1 MTGLPLKDALAP
13 IAARMPKV
21 VREHE
26 ILRVA
31 ANILGKD
38 PRTLA
43 ETARREV
50 LAWVQRRSGGR
61 LPEEAW
67 GFRSFEY
74 FSGGRNSVGE
84 RIQNDA
90 LDVWAVRADDPDKSI
105 PERVWTTEVVVGL
118 RHDGS
123 PLFSARLLVNTPESD
138 LDIEPHTPGFVQQIV
153 ENCGLWRGPYELNAN
168 PRQIRAIDEAE
179 DLIDMLVDQDR
190 RLPAFVLTVPENAI
204 DPVRPLLDATTLAR
218 ATLGLAHVVVLP
230 AAFTWALTNRFG
242 KQRSV
247 FGGAVRS
254 YLPGFTEDANPY
266 DHRLVI
272 AEHVSTSDGAAQ
284 CMRWMRSL
292 AASESIRR
300 TRLGN
305 EVVAF
310 AAIRNASLQFKQ
322 ERLERE
328 GASES
333 ERLEAALARIKALEG
348 QVEDEKTS
356 LEYFSAEHQKAEQ
369 RAETAEAQSRAA
381 TFRIQ
386 QLIDQLRA
394 KGEIADAAI
403 ELPIAWDDFAS
414 WCEVNLAGRVVLSSV
429 ARNGVKSPNFGDVR
443 LAARS
448 LLWLANTGRDRRIQ
462 GGDGSLSDEVI
473 ENGIRNSHCGND
485 QFDFDWQG
493 RRYKADWHIKNG
505 GNTRDPRRCLR
516 IYYFWDADTQQIVIA
531 EMPAHRRTGAT

>member
-31 ANILGKD
+31 ANVHGKD
-38 PRTLA
+38 PPKLA
-43 ETARREV
+43 EIVRREV

-61 LPEEAW
+61 LPEDAW

-74 FSGGRNSVGE
+74 FSGGRNSIGD
-84 RIQNDA
+84 RIENNT

-118 RHDGS
+118 KRDGL

-153 ENCGLWRGPYELNAN
+153 EKCGLWRGPYKLSAD
-168 PRQIRAIDEAE
+168 PWVISSIDEAE
-179 DLIDMLVDQDR
+179 SLIDMLVDQQR
-190 RLPAFVLTVPENAI
+190 RLPIFVLTVPEAAI
-204 DPVRPLLDATTLAR
+204 DPARPLLDATALAK
-218 ATLGLAHVVVLP
+218 ATLGIGHVVSLP

-247 FGGAVRS
+247 FGGAVRT

-266 DHRLVI
+266 DHRLII
-272 AEHVSTSDGAAQ
+272 ADHISTSDGAAQ

-305 EVVAF
+305 EVLAF

-333 ERLEAALARIKALEG
+333 ERLEAALARIKALES
-348 QVEDEKTS
+348 QVEDEKAS
-356 LEYFSAEHQKAEQ
+356 LEYFAGEHQKAEE
-369 RAETAEAQSRAA
+369 RAEAAEAQSRAA
-381 TFRIQ
+381 AFRMQ
-386 QLIDQLRA
+386 QLLDQLSA
-394 KGEIADAAI
+394 KGEAPDAAI
-403 ELPIAWDDFAS
+403 ELPNSWGDFAN
-414 WCEVNLAGRVVLSSV
+414 WCEVNLAGRVVLSSL
-429 ARNGVKSPNFGDVR
+429 ARSGVRSPQFEDIG
-443 LAARS
+443 LAARC
-448 LLWLANTGRDRRIQ
+448 LLWLANTGRDRRMH
-462 GGDGSLSDEVI
+462 GGEGSLSDEVI
-473 ENGIRNSHCGND
+473 EKGIRNSHCGND
-485 QFDFDWQG
+485 QFDLDWQG
-493 RRYKADWHIKNG
+493 RRYTADWHIKNG

-516 IYYFWDADTQQIVIA
+516 IYYFWDTGTQQIIIA